1 MAPAKEAIEKLR
13 LIPVQKPMDHRTK
26 RPKLSEW
33 LLNSGAYMH

>member
-1 MAPAKEAIEKLR
+1 MAPAKEAIEKLG
-13 LIPVQKPMDHRTK
+13 LIHAPKPMDYRTK